1 MSKSMTDAQFKAV
14 KKLEDA
20 ADALVEKQT
29 FESCLSA
36 IDCYINAQD
45 KLHKAANDDSIENA
59 KPYPAFNSDNVTYN
73 AWYASLANKMSY
85 AQMMLA
91 DPRLAKK

>member
-1 MSKSMTDAQFKAV
+1 MKALTDKEVAQI

-20 ADALVEKQT
+20 GDALVAKEQ

-36 IDCYINAQD
+36 IDFYLNAQAELF
-45 KLHKAANDDSIENA
+45 KLANDDSIENA

-73 AWYASLANKMSY
+73 AWYSSLSNKMSN
-85 AQMMLA
+85 AQSMLA
-91 DPRLAKK
+91 NPQMAHK